1 MAKEKEK
8 LKDLPQNELIEKM
21 LKLQMK
27 LAKEEQ
33 KKSQAVRKREVSGH
47 REHGEE
53 KKREEKQRKLSDASQ
68 QTEQVARNLTEKWV
82 KQHSRDPSK
91 KSVSQGDAEKKNKE
105 RKDKTEE
112 KPAWD
117 QAGWGGGDNVDAKW

>member
-1 MAKEKEK
+1 MAKQKEK

-33 KKSQAVRKREVSGH
+33 KKSHVTRKKEHKSGQ
-47 REHGEE
+47 EE
-53 KKREEKQRKLSDASQ
+53 KQEEKQRKLSDASQ

-91 KSVSQGDAEKKNKE
+91 RSASQGDAEKKKE
-105 RKDKTEE
+105 GKAKTEE